1 MGKGKIKFLVF
12 LVVILGLFGVLFVVL
27 ATEEE
32 KRLVKAAQNRQA
44 FLEEQQAIVESRQKY
59 FESIEAKRAELRSEM
74 DAAKQNYEQQIADQ
88 PAAIAGQQ
96 TTKTTT
102 VTVPVKTPVT
112 TKVATP
118 KPARKT
124 KTS

>member
-1 MGKGKIKFLVF
+1 MGKGKIRFLVF
-12 LVVILGLFGVLFVVL
+12 LFVILGLFGVLFVVL

-32 KRLVKAAQNRQA
+32 KRLVKAEQGRQA
-44 FLEEQQAIVESRQKY
+44 FLAEQQVIETTRREY
-59 FESIEAKRAELRSEM
+59 LESIEAKRVELRSEM
-74 DAAKQNYEQQIADQ
+74 DAAKRTYEQQIADQ
-88 PAAIAGQQ
+88 PAAIASQQ

-102 VTVPVKTPVT
+102 VTVPVQTPVT
-112 TKVATP
+112 TKVAAP